1 VLGGWSFI
9 LPAPSFPWAA
19 EFIPDSEA
27 PSLYSP
33 AMLLTLTTTHQ
44 PATDLGYLLHKNPAR
59 VQSLDLTFGKAHLF
73 YPEATAE
80 LCTVALLVEVDPVG
94 LVRKRRGP
102 RGEGGALEQYVNDRP
117 YAASSFL
124 SVAMA
129 EAFSSAL
136 AGKSKERPELVD
148 TPLPLRVG
156 LPALPCRGGEEFLR
170 KLFEPLGYTLTARR
184 LPLDENFP
192 DWGDSSY
199 FRVELEAVLPVQKL
213 LSHLYVLVPVL
224 DNDKH
229 YWVGDDEVEKL
240 LRHGEG
246 WLGAHPEREAIT
258 RRYLKHQRG
267 LVDDALSQL
276 VEESEPDPDAA
287 AEAYALEE
295 EVIERSV
302 SLNEQ
307 RLGSVLAALK
317 VAGAARV
324 LDLGCG
330 EGRLLQALL
339 KEKQFSEIVGMD
351 VSHRALEMARDRLR
365 YDRLPPMQKDRL
377 RLLHGSLI
385 YRDARLAGFDAAAV
399 VEVIE
404 HLDAPR
410 LAAFERVLFECAK
423 PKTVV
428 LTTPNSEYN
437 VKWETLPAGKFRHR
451 DHRFE
456 WTRAE
461 FRAWADRV
469 SGRFGYAA
477 RFLPVGPED
486 AVAGAP
492 TQMAVFEA
500 K

>member
-1 VLGGWSFI
+1 
-9 LPAPSFPWAA
+9 
-19 EFIPDSEA
+19 
-27 PSLYSP
+27 
-33 AMLLTLTTTHQ
+33 MLLTLTTTHQ

-59 VQSLDLTFGKAHLF
+59 AQTVDLTFGKAHVF
-73 YPEATAE
+73 YPEATVE
-80 LCTVALLVEVDPVG
+80 RCTVALLVEVDPVA

-124 SVAMA
+124 SVAIA

-136 AGKSKERPELVD
+136 AGRSKERPELADVA
-148 TPLPLRVG
+148 LPMRAI

-170 KLFEPLGYTLTARR
+170 KLFEPLGYELAAVR
-184 LPLDENFP
+184 LPLDPNFP

-199 FRVELEAVLPVQKL
+199 FRVELAAWLPVQKV

-246 WLGAHPEREAIT
+246 WLGSHPERETIT
-258 RRYLKHQRG
+258 RRYLKHQRT
-267 LVDDALSQL
+267 LVDDALAQL
-276 VEESEPDPDAA
+276 ADENEPDPDAA
-287 AEAYALEE
+287 AQIHAFEE
-295 EVIERSV
+295 EAIERSV

-317 VAGAARV
+317 SAGATRV

-339 KEKQFSEIVGMD
+339 KEKQFAEIVGMD
-351 VSHRALEMARDRLR
+351 VSHRALEMAADRLR
-365 YDRLPPMQKDRL
+365 YDRLSPVQKARL

-385 YRDARLAGFDAAAV
+385 YRDERLAGFDAAAV

-410 LAAFERVLFECAK
+410 LAAFERVLFECAR
-423 PKTVV
+423 PKVV
-428 LTTPNSEYN
+428 VVTTPNREYN
-437 VKWETLPAGKFRHR
+437 IKWETLPAGKFRHR

-456 WTRAE
+456 WTRTE
-461 FRAWADRV
+461 FRAWADQV
-469 SGRFGYAA
+469 SARFGYSA

-486 AVAGAP
+486 AVVGSP
-492 TQMAVFEA
+492 TQMAVFEV